1 MNIEEAIGEFKR
13 YMNSDCYLDAPSNEA
28 CELAI
33 RGLRRVEQNLISKMI
48 AEKEQER
55 YEELFKLMEENPALP
70 VVPIIRGGICRNWW
84 SDYLGN
90 WSDIYID
97 EYAVCEDTKEV
108 IFRSDDDASGGLAR
122 YLSAEEWDKLPDR
135 ESERREI
142 YEALPWVEA
151 IIVYIESAD

>member
-33 RGLRRVEQNLISKMI
+33 RGLRREQNLITRI
-48 AEKEQER
+48 TEKEQER
-55 YEELFKLMEENPALP
+55 YEELFKLMEENPTLP
-70 VVPIIRGGICRNWW
+70 VVPIIRSAICGNWW
-84 SDYLGN
+84 SDYLG
-90 WSDIYID
+90 SLGDIYID

-122 YLSAEEWDKLPDR
+122 YLSAKEWDKLPDS
-135 ESERREI
+135 ESECRPF
-142 YEALPWVEA
+142 YEALPWVKA
-151 IIVYIESAD
+151 IIVYIESTG